1 MQHRKC
7 FDTFVCTEIDAA
19 SVFKKNMKILNFDGS
34 EEHLA
39 SQKLL
44 NLVGGDIFRFR
55 ELMIFDLP
63 TSIQALNS
71 IIEPPVRVRRGWSVN
86 TNVQHEE
93 GLDLT
98 DEEKGDLEDL
108 QRELQLLKNLAGT
121 VSKIVHEGIILNQD
135 MVFLNTLVLLLR
147 QGKHETSQSRLP
159 FITETDN
166 YEISC

>member
-1 MQHRKC
+1 
-7 FDTFVCTEIDAA
+7 
-19 SVFKKNMKILNFDGS
+19 MKTLNFDDS

-44 NLVGGDIFRFR
+44 NLVGGDMFRFR

-71 IIEPPVRVRRGWSVN
+71 NIEPPVRARRGWGVN
-86 TNVQHEE
+86 TIVQHEE

-108 QRELQLLKNLAGT
+108 QRELQLLKT
-121 VSKIVHEGIILNQD
+121 WQ
-135 MVFLNTLVLLLR
+135 TLF
-147 QGKHETSQSRLP
+147 QK
-159 FITETDN
+159 
-166 YEISC
+166 SCMKELF